1 MKKLTYLITL
11 LFVIALV
18 GCSSNYQSTVQVDEQ
33 AAVMLS
39 GNFWNTQLTL
49 DDALPITLDKATYKS
64 FELNDKEVIKFNLQ
78 PGTRQIKVT
87 RAGNTIVLRKVYVS
101 NGNTI
106 EVIVP

>member
-1 MKKLTYLITL
+1 MKKLTYLFTIIL
-11 LFVIALV
+11 LVALA
-18 GCSSNYQSTVQVDEQ
+18 GCSSSYQSTVQVDEQ

-49 DDALPITLDKATYKS
+49 DNDSPISLDQEQYDS

-78 PGTRQIKVT
+78 PGTRKIKIT
-87 RAGNTIVLRKVYVS
+87 RGGNTIVLRKVYVS